1 MNENMYMLSE
11 LQADLLMVPFWL
23 QITAILAALLLARSL
38 GSMLNRNL
46 QKNTKEDWQH
56 AAEAVQRVLFPISA
70 LVILS
75 LETLVLKH
83 WQHVSLMRLVS
94 TLLLAMAII
103 RLLVYALRYVFAP
116 SKWVVSVEK
125 AIASTIWVLFL
136 LEMLGWLGDLTDWLD
151 GISLHVGLYK
161 LTMLQL
167 LQACITVI
175 VTLIASLWL
184 SRMIENR
191 VMASEQI
198 NPNMRVVISKLVRM
212 LLVFVALMLAF
223 SAIGLDIT
231 MLSVFGGALGVGL
244 GFGLQ
249 KIASNFVSGFI
260 LLLDDSLRMGDLITV
275 DQHHGVVSSLRARYL
290 VLRKLDDTEVIIPN
304 ETLISTPVINHSYFE
319 KRGGVQIPLRV
330 AQESDLDKVIEMVLD
345 CTKGFDRIM
354 TTPAPEVLVKG
365 FGESGIELS
374 LSFSVPDPERG
385 TAKLQSEMYL
395 TIWRSFQAN
404 GVRLPIPRRDI
415 SLQSIPVTLTSPLN

>member
-1 MNENMYMLSE
+1 MNEYLEMWNEMQAE
-11 LQADLLMVPFWL
+11 LLKASFWL
-23 QITAILAALLLARSL
+23 QLIAIIAALLLARSL
-38 GSMLNRNL
+38 GRMLGSHL
-46 QKNTKEDWQH
+46 QSNAKDDWKH
-56 AAEAVQRVLFPISA
+56 TVEAVQRVLFPISA

-75 LETLVLKH
+75 LETLILKH
-83 WQHVSLMRLVS
+83 WQQVSLMRLAT
-94 TLLLAMAII
+94 TLLLALAII

-116 SKWVVSVEK
+116 SKWVVGVEK
-125 AIASTIWVLFL
+125 AIASTIWFLFL
-136 LEMLGWLGDLTDWLD
+136 LEMLGWLTDLTVWLD
-151 GISLHVGLYK
+151 EISLHVGVYK
-161 LTMLQL
+161 LTVLQL

-275 DQHHGVVSSLRARYL
+275 DHYHGVVSSLRARYL

-319 KRGGVQIPLRV
+319 KKGGVQIPLRV
-330 AQESDLDKVIEMVLD
+330 ALDNDLDKVIALVLD

-354 TTPAPEVLVKG
+354 TSPPPEVLVKG
-365 FGESGIELS
+365 FGELGIELS
-374 LSFSVPDPERG
+374 LCFSVPNPERG

-395 TIWRSFQAN
+395 TIWRSFKAN
-404 GVRLPIPRRDI
+404 DVRLPVPRHDI
-415 SLQSIPVTLTSPLN
+415 

>member
-1 MNENMYMLSE
+1 MNQYLQMFSE
-11 LQADLLMVPFWL
+11 LQAEILKASLWL
-23 QITAILAALLLARSL
+23 QFLAILAALLMARSL
-38 GSMLNRNL
+38 GRMLSRHL
-46 QKNTKEDWQH
+46 QNNAKDDWKH
-56 AAEAVQRVLFPISA
+56 TLEAVQRVLFPISA

-75 LETLVLKH
+75 LETLILRH
-83 WQHVSLMRLVS
+83 WQHVSLLRLAT
-94 TLLLAMAII
+94 TLLLALAII

-125 AIASTIWVLFL
+125 AIASTIWILFL
-136 LEMLGWLGDLTDWLD
+136 LEMIGWLGDLTDWLD
-151 GISLHVGLYK
+151 GISLHIGVYR
-161 LTMLQL
+161 LTVLQL

-175 VTLIASLWL
+175 VTLIASLWM

-319 KRGGVQIPLRV
+319 KKGGVQIPLRV
-330 AQESDLDKVIEMVLD
+330 SQDSDLEKVITLILD
-345 CTKGFDRIM
+345 CTKGVDRILA
-354 TTPAPEVLVKG
+354 TPPPEVLVKG
-365 FGESGIELS
+365 FGESGIELC
-374 LSFSVPDPERG
+374 LGFTVPDPERG
-385 TAKLQSEMYL
+385 TAKLQSEIYL
-395 TIWRSFQAN
+395 RIWRTFQAN
-404 GVRLPIPRRDI
+404 GVRLPVPRRDI
-415 SLQSIPVTLTSPLN
+415 LLQSVAPL